1 MNDAADNIIIKRT
14 RRPRPP
20 RLPASI
26 DGYGFVGRHD
36 DTSRAHTR
44 IEQTVAPPLTE
55 SPGVPL
61 VSDGGNDAK
70 PQTVPAVPLYQ
81 GGGEGKGNRPLQGIN
96 KGATNQL
103 IEHSEPV
110 AKGSA
115 QGVSSKYSGTVGTAS
130 QRDAFLKRI
139 SKLSELDEEGARA
152 IIGDAIKVG
161 LSSLIADSLIKPL
174 ADALGVKESAIK
186 KFWKEVDSQAHATA
200 DSAKTTED
208 STAEERARLE
218 REELEQRK
226 REFDAERGRLWRSCK
241 DIAESPTLL
250 ADVEAV
256 VHKLGVVGEGAAI
269 RGAYLTASSRLN
281 CASAISLLRRGAAS
295 AGKNFL
301 ITKTLGLI
309 PADSII
315 HMSSGSPLSLAYYG
329 GGDEDA
335 VKHKVLYLA
344 EAAILADRK
353 ASESPLAV
361 MLRTLI
367 SEGRLDHNVALP
379 QADGPPATKHVRRN
393 GPVAIIITS
402 ARDNLEEEMLT
413 RLMTSDA
420 DESPEQT
427 LDVLA
432 DVLTKEA
439 REVDEAEI
447 ESWLCFQ
454 RWLELSAPYDVVIPY
469 RQAIFAAFNARLAE
483 MQACGKGPNIQLRI
497 RRDVHGFLAA
507 IKTSAILHNA
517 QRRTDS
523 EGRIVASL
531 DDYRHAHDAFDG
543 GLGRLYKVKTPET
556 TLAVV
561 RAVETMGATRDA
573 GIKVSVTNLM
583 DKLGIAGRGTAND
596 RLRDAEERGFLKL
609 VETAAEYGRTSA
621 RVYKIGRSS
630 EEIAKD
636 FATGETLGAFPLPDE
651 VLLQVRMRR
660 EDRTASHEASDAD
673 RARTARTGADGRP
686 A

>member
-1 MNDAADNIIIKRT
+1 MNDLADNNIIHRR
-14 RRPRPP
+14 RRPRPARRP
-20 RLPASI
+20 ESI
-26 DGYGFVGRHD
+26 DGYRLVGRHD
-36 DTSRAHTR
+36 DAPRAHTR
-44 IEQTVAPPLTE
+44 IEQTVAPPLAHNL
-55 SPGVPL
+55 GVPL
-61 VSDGGNDAK
+61 ASGTANDAE
-70 PQTVPAVPLYQ
+70 PQTVPIVPLYQ
-81 GGGEGKGNRPLQGIN
+81 GGGAGKEDRPPKAVEKDI
-96 KGATNQL
+96 TNQPM
-103 IEHSEPV
+103 EDSQ
-110 AKGSA
+110 
-115 QGVSSKYSGTVGTAS
+115 QGVSSKYSGTVGTVS
-130 QRDAFLKRI
+130 KRDTFLKRI
-139 SKLSELDEEGARA
+139 SNLREFDEEGARA
-152 IIGDAIKVG
+152 IIGDAIKEG
-161 LSSLIADSLIKPL
+161 LSSLISESLIKPL
-174 ADALGVKESAIK
+174 ANALGVKESAIR
-186 KFWKEVDSQAHATA
+186 KFWKDVESQVCVTA

-208 STAEERARLE
+208 TTTEARARFEREDAEQRTAEIEAERA
-218 REELEQRK
+218 
-226 REFDAERGRLWRSCK
+226 RLWRSCRS
-241 DIAESPTLL
+241 IAESRTLL
-250 ADVEAV
+250 ADKEAV

-269 RGAYLTASSRLN
+269 RGAYLAASSRLN
-281 CASAISLLRRGAAS
+281 CTSAMSLLRRGAAS

-301 ITKTLGLI
+301 IAKTLRLI
-309 PADSII
+309 PADSVI
-315 HMSSGSPLSLAYYG
+315 HMSSGSPLSLVYYG

-335 VKHKVLYLA
+335 LKHKALYLA

-353 ASESPLAV
+353 TSESPLAV

-367 SEGRLDHNVALP
+367 SEGRLDHSVALP
-379 QADGPPATKHVRRN
+379 QADGSPLTNHVKRN
-393 GPVAIIITS
+393 GPVAVIITS

-561 RAVETMGATRDA
+561 RAVETMGATKGV

-636 FATGETLGAFPLPDE
+636 FATGETLGVFPLPDE
-651 VLLQVRMRR
+651 VLLQVRMAM
-660 EDRTASHEASDAD
+660 EDRTAYHEASDAD
-673 RARTARTGADGRP
+673 GARTAWTGADGRP

>member
-1 MNDAADNIIIKRT
+1 MSDAADNIIIRRT

-20 RLPASI
+20 RLPESI
-26 DGYGFVGRHD
+26 DGYGFVGRHHD
-36 DTSRAHTR
+36 APTR
-44 IEQTVAPPLTE
+44 IEQTVARPLTE

-61 VSDGGNDAK
+61 ASDGGNGAE
-70 PQTVPAVPLYQ
+70 PETVPTVPLYQ
-81 GGGEGKGNRPLQGIN
+81 GAREGKGNWRLQGIN
-96 KGATNQL
+96 KGTTNQL

-110 AKGSA
+110 AKEAA
-115 QGVSSKYSGTVGTAS
+115 QGVSSKYSGTLGTAS

-139 SKLSELDEEGARA
+139 SNLSELDEEGARA

-161 LSSLIADSLIKPL
+161 LSSLISDSLIRPL
-174 ADALGVKESAIK
+174 AKALGVKDSALRN
-186 KFWKEVDSQAHATA
+186 FWKEVDSQVRVSA

-226 REFDAERGRLWRSCK
+226 REFEAERGRLWRSCK

-256 VHKLGVVGEGAAI
+256 VHELGVVGEGAAI

-301 ITKTLGLI
+301 IAKTLRLI
-309 PADSII
+309 PADRVI
-315 HMSSGSPLSLAYYG
+315 HMSSGSPLSLVYYG

-344 EAAILADRK
+344 EAAILARR

-367 SEGRLDHNVALP
+367 SEGRLDHSVALP
-379 QADGPPATKHVRRN
+379 QADGSPVTNHVKRN
-393 GPVAIIITS
+393 GPVAVIITS
-402 ARDNLEEEMLT
+402 ARDDLEEEMLA

-427 LDVLA
+427 LGVLA
-432 DVLTKEA
+432 DILSSEDRSVDKA
-439 REVDEAEI
+439 EVGR
-447 ESWLCFQ
+447 WLDFQ
-454 RWLELSAPYDVVIPY
+454 RWLELNAPYDVVI
-469 RQAIFAAFNARLAE
+469 RFSGAILAAYKKRLAE
-483 MQACGKGPNIQLRI
+483 IEAPKERPRIKLRI
-497 RRDVHGFLAA
+497 RRDIHGFLTA
-507 IKTSAILHNA
+507 IKTSAIVHKA
-517 QRRTDS
+517 QRKMDS
-523 EGRIVASL
+523 NGRIVASI
-531 DDYRHAHDAFDG
+531 DDYRHAHEAFDG
-543 GLGRLYKVKTPET
+543 GLGRLHKIKTPET
-556 TLAVV
+556 ALAVV
-561 RAVETMGATRDA
+561 RAVEAMGATRDA

-596 RLRDAEERGFLKL
+596 RLKATPRNAAFLKL

-621 RVYKIGRSS
+621 APSTRSGRSS

-636 FATGETLGAFPLPDE
+636 FATGETLGVFPLPDE
-651 VLLQVRMRR
+651 VLLQVRMGTEGTAYR
-660 EDRTASHEASDAD
+660 EEASSDED
-673 RARTARTGADGRP
+673 GARTAWTGADGRP

>member
-1 MNDAADNIIIKRT
+1 MSDAADNIIIKRT

-20 RLPASI
+20 RLPESI
-26 DGYGFVGRHD
+26 DGYGFVGRHHD
-36 DTSRAHTR
+36 ASRAPTR

-61 VSDGGNDAK
+61 VSDGCNGAE
-70 PQTVPAVPLYQ
+70 PETVPTVPLYQ

-96 KGATNQL
+96 KGTTNQL

-110 AKGSA
+110 AKEA
-115 QGVSSKYSGTVGTAS
+115 AHGVSSKYSGKVGTVS

-139 SKLSELDEEGARA
+139 SNLSELDEEGARA
-152 IIGDAIKVG
+152 IIGDAIKGG
-161 LSSLIADSLIKPL
+161 LSSLISDSLIRPL
-174 ADALGVKESAIK
+174 AKALGVKDSAIR
-186 KFWKEVDSQAHATA
+186 KFWKEVDSPVRVSA

-208 STAEERARLE
+208 PRAEERARLE
-218 REELEQRK
+218 REDAEQRK
-226 REFDAERGRLWRSCK
+226 REVEARLWRSCK

-256 VHKLGVVGEGAAI
+256 VHELGVVGEGAAI

-281 CASAISLLRRGAAS
+281 CTSAISLLRRGAAS

-301 ITKTLGLI
+301 ITKTLRLI
-309 PADSII
+309 PADSVI
-315 HMSSGSPLSLAYYG
+315 HMSSGSPLSLVYYG

-335 VKHKVLYLA
+335 LKHKVLYLA
-344 EAAILADRK
+344 EAAILADRR

-367 SEGRLDHNVALP
+367 SEGRLDHSVALP
-379 QADGPPATKHVRRN
+379 QADGSPATKHVRRN

-561 RAVETMGATRDA
+561 RAVETMGATREA

-583 DKLGIAGRGTAND
+583 DKLGITGRGTAND
-596 RLRDAEERGFLKL
+596 RLRDAEERGFLKV

-636 FATGETLGAFPLPDE
+636 FATGETFGVFPLPDE
-651 VLLQVRMRR
+651 VLLQVRMRGD
-660 EDRTASHEASDAD
+660 DRTAYHEEVDG
-673 RARTARTGADGRP
+673 ARTAWTGADGRP